1 MSERP
6 TPETDANI
14 GFFDLETATDA
25 NFSRKLERER
35 DEAREALK
43 ALAPLTHHDCSF
55 YKDYMGNCIICKNKK
70 TK

>member
-1 MSERP
+1 MGGNEMSERP

-35 DEAREALK
+35 DEARE
-43 ALAPLTHHDCSF
+43 
-55 YKDYMGNCIICKNKK
+55 
-70 TK
+70 